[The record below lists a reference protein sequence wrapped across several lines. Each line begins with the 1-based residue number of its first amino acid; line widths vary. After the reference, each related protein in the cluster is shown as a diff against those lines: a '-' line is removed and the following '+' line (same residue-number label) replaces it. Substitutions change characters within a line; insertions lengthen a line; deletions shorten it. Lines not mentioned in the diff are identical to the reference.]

1 MGFVD
6 KVLTDL
12 RKRGVWLDAEQAKI
26 VNKFMLEGY
35 QHYSAGIPAEEYDVL
50 VRFTRRCQEFE

>member
-12 RKRGVWLDAEQAKI
+12 RKRGVWLDPEQAK
-26 VNKFMLEGY
+26 
-35 QHYSAGIPAEEYDVL
+35 VL
-50 VRFTRRCQEFE
+50 LKHVAISTRYTYGNLPVDEQEVLARFAKRCQEFE